1 MSNHFIPNQPSPSK
15 PTASS
20 ISNTSPPPT
29 ALRSRPSV
37 LSFTSLAPSDSRSN
51 PQTSTPF
58 HQAYKRRLDA
68 GHMRTSNKPGFR
80 PFLVDRSSSNHSHSR
95 TVTEDDYI
103 PIKKISG
110 RPEELDLL
118 TIEEPD
124 ELFQTFT
131 IREIRLIAQ
140 RARSDAE
147 KKQEELREMV
157 GERYRDLLGAA
168 DAIVRMK
175 SSSSSLCEMLY
186 DSMELCNKSE
196 LKRRGKEA
204 ESLPSDH
211 HTNVLLN
218 QTGHIYSTSTG
229 PSSRT
234 TYTLATLVKLILVLS
249 EHIWRSLEREDF
261 LSAARFD
268 ALGRIISS
276 ELTSGRWDETGTTEP
291 GEVCK
296 TFPIVVRQSEALAQ
310 LAPQI
315 AWRARG
321 FLRRWDVNRHETA
334 SALAAIL
341 LLDNTSLMDTAT
353 LFLQARRTSLN
364 AILASKPLQPD
375 LWTDRI
381 RNAIR
386 LVIGTLQQTFEI
398 FGVDPKETAGS
409 TSYFVRLLQAIQDS
423 SNTTPQPSGSRKND
437 TLDSKPQ
444 KNDSDTIRLNSIIS
458 MLPNAHQSMRY
469 LPKSVITF
477 SPFIPVSLDEPVILS
492 VGDKMPDFL
501 NEWCQISHND
511 LLKAIHT
518 QLESV
523 QSTSELVEFRSM
535 INTTLQ
541 PLKNDFITKLHIEI
555 HDSLSQRFD
564 ALYAL
569 KLNQLKTNTLNSI
582 QTLKPNLGEL
592 NRKEWIFSNPLP
604 LLETSNHQTFE
615 TLIKSIRQR
624 TEGRFGESEGIIIG
638 NLEDVGKVL
647 KHDFEKWR
655 DGNLEIQVEK
665 YVGLAKEFMN
675 GLVDGLDDLLKSE
688 DIWNDLSR
696 EVMIGDI
703 ALQISATETSFMTY
717 LALSHTEG
725 VHNLFKPFQIR
736 LASIASNSLS
746 NWITS
751 TAQAAVKIYTSDSM
765 NLKRE
770 HDPKTLDNWPSDG
783 MYATIDFVA
792 QSLAGLGPHRLGAE
806 KEKGLV
812 SKVLEEFFNGLT
824 SVIENLSDFE
834 IELIRYLGQSVTPR
848 LEFAKEKRKNLEV
861 IEVVIKFLIRIRSLW
876 FPILIDFKYDHK
888 EVDTTKQTVIS
899 CVKPGQRFALL
910 AL

>member
-1 MSNHFIPNQPSPSK
+1 MNFNSSSSSNQNFIPYNPSPLKRTPS
-15 PTASS
+15 T
-20 ISNTSPPPT
+20 ISNTSPPPQT
-29 ALRSRPSV
+29 ESTPLRSRPSV

-51 PQTSTPF
+51 PTPF
-58 HQAYKRRLDA
+58 HQAYKRRLDV
-68 GHMRTSNKPGFR
+68 GHMRSSNKQGFR
-80 PFLVDRSSSNHSHSR
+80 QILDRSSSHSR
-95 TVTEDDYI
+95 TVTEDDYT
-103 PIKKISG
+103 PLKRISG
-110 RPEELDLL
+110 RPDELDLL
-118 TIEEPD
+118 SIEDPD
-124 ELFQTFT
+124 ELFQAFT

-140 RARSDAE
+140 RARSDAD
-147 KKQEELREMV
+147 KKQEDLRQMV

-175 SSSSSLCEMLY
+175 TSSSGLCEMLG
-186 DSMELCNKSE
+186 DSLELCNKSE
-196 LKRRGKEA
+196 LKRRGTEA
-204 ESLPSDH
+204 
-211 HTNVLLN
+211 
-218 QTGHIYSTSTG
+218 GHIYSTSTG

-268 ALGRIISS
+268 GLGRIISS

-291 GEVCK
+291 GEVCE

-364 AILASKPLQPD
+364 AVLASKPLQPD

-386 LVIGTLQQTFEI
+386 LVIGTLQHAFEI
-398 FGVDPKETAGS
+398 FGVDSKPSTGS
-409 TSYFVRLLQAIQDS
+409 TSYFIRLLQAIQDS
-423 SNTTPQPSGSRKND
+423 STATPQPSGSREND
-437 TLDSKPQ
+437 TLESKPQ
-444 KNDSDTIRLNSIIS
+444 IDDSDTIRLSSIIS

-477 SPFIPVSLDEPVILS
+477 SPFIPVSLDQPIILN
-492 VGDKMPDFL
+492 VGEKMPDFL
-501 NEWCQISHND
+501 NEWCQLSHDD

-523 QSTSELVEFRSM
+523 RSTSELVEFRRM
-535 INTTLQ
+535 ISTTLQ
-541 PLKNDFITKLHIEI
+541 PLKNDFITKLYTEI
-555 HDSLSQRFD
+555 HDSLSKHFD
-564 ALYAL
+564 TLYAL

-582 QTLKPNLGEL
+582 QQLKPNLGEL
-592 NRKEWIFSNPLP
+592 NRREWIFSNPLP
-604 LLETSNHQTFE
+604 ILETSNHQTFQ
-615 TLIKSIRQR
+615 TLINSIRQR
-624 TEGRFGESEGIIIG
+624 TEGRYGENEGLIIG
-638 NLEDVGKVL
+638 NLEEVGKVL
-647 KHDFEKWR
+647 KTDFEKWK
-655 DGNLEIQVEK
+655 DGNLEIRVEK

-675 GLVDGLDDLLKSE
+675 GLVDGLDDLLRSE
-688 DIWNDLSR
+688 DIRSDPSR

-703 ALQISATETSFMTY
+703 ALQISATENSFMTY
-717 LALSHTEG
+717 LALSHAGE
-725 VHNLFKPFQIR
+725 VHTLFEPFQIR
-736 LASIASNSLS
+736 LSSIASNSLS

-751 TAQAAVKIYTSDSM
+751 TAQAAVEIYISDSI
-765 NLKRE
+765 NLKQE
-770 HDPKTLDNWPSDG
+770 HDPRTLDNWPSDG
-783 MYATIDFVA
+783 MYATIDYLV
-792 QSLAGLGPHRLGAE
+792 QSLAGLGPHRLEAE
-806 KEKGLV
+806 REQGLV
-812 SKVLEEFFNGLT
+812 SKVLDKFFEGLKP
-824 SVIENLSDFE
+824 VGNNLSAFE
-834 IELIRYLGQSVTPR
+834 IELIRYLGQGVKPAI
-848 LEFAKEKRKNLEV
+848 EFEKEETKN
-861 IEVVIKFLIRIRSLW
+861 IEVSEAVKKFLIRIRTLW
-876 FPILIDFKYDHK
+876 FPILIEFRIDHK